1 MGLSARWAT
10 GRARCRMG
18 DGMSL
23 FRRCA
28 VAFVSLA
35 LTLVPGRAGAA
46 GAVDDSGKSVARD
59 FGSKPPIPD
68 APEPTAGFDA
78 LRKPPIPVSFLA
90 HDAGW
95 IEFQYPPSARDRVAP
110 LIAQSDDLRAELA
123 EDLGQTPLDGIE
135 VRVARGLEE
144 MSTLAPQGSPPPP
157 QAISASFAKL
167 KLIVLSLGS
176 VGATEPAELRSGFR
190 RELARLALAEA
201 VGGRTIPS
209 WFAEGFV
216 LHFSR
221 DGEWTREWLLYRAS
235 VRHRL
240 HATSELD
247 AALDEGGA
255 EGALAAAEAADF
267 ASFLLKPEKRARFSV
282 AVERLRQ
289 GDMLESALASA
300 YGSGLPLLERR
311 WNDERTRLTTFMA
324 VSAAIAVPALCLL
337 SWGIVRALRRH
348 RRRRGLVQPASKKA
362 QRAAAA
368 SERARVHIVLS
379 RREEQRL
386 DPPIIAESEIP
397 KVEHEGEWHTLH

>member
-1 MGLSARWAT
+1 
-10 GRARCRMG
+10 
-18 DGMSL
+18 MSYI
-23 FRRCA
+23 RRCA
-28 VAFVSLA
+28 VALVALA
-35 LTLVPGRAGAA
+35 LTFASRRAGA
-46 GAVDDSGKSVARD
+46 GGSD

-68 APEPTAGFDA
+68 APEPTAGFDT

-144 MSTLAPQGSPPPP
+144 MSTLAPQGSPLPP

-176 VGATEPAELRSGFR
+176 AGATEPSELRAGFR
-190 RELARLALAEA
+190 RELARLALADA
-201 VGGRTIPS
+201 VGGRAIPS

-221 DGEWTREWLLYRAS
+221 DGEWTREWMLYRAS

-240 HATSELD
+240 HATSDLD
-247 AALDEGGA
+247 AALAEGGTEA
-255 EGALAAAEAADF
+255 ALAAAEAADF

-289 GDMLESALASA
+289 GDELESALASA
-300 YGSGLPLLERR
+300 YGSGLPLLARH
-311 WNDERTRLTTFMA
+311 WTAERTRMTTLTT
-324 VSAAIAVPALCLL
+324 VSAAIGFPAFFLM

-348 RRRRGLVQPASKKA
+348 RRRGGPVQPAGKKA

-368 SERARVHIVLS
+368 SERARVHIILS
-379 RREEQRL
+379 RRDERI
-386 DPPIIAESEIP
+386 DPPMIAESEIP